1 MGVVGPLHPIT
12 AMNSASSQPPLDV
25 AVVDDAVD
33 PAALSTDALLDQLRQ
48 DRLWLLRQIDGG
60 RWPQWRLDLAA
71 LERELGLLLDQA
83 GERAGPA

>member
-1 MGVVGPLHPIT
+1 
-12 AMNSASSQPPLDV
+12 MNSASSQPPLDV
-25 AVVDDAVD
+25 AVVADAVD

-48 DRLWLLRQIDGG
+48 DRLRLLRQIDGG

-83 GERAGPA
+83 AERSGPA

>member
-1 MGVVGPLHPIT
+1 M
-12 AMNSASSQPPLDV
+12 SATPSESALEDRPEDRRNE
-25 AVVDDAVD
+25 ADAD
-33 PAALSTDALLDQLRQ
+33 PSTLSTEQLLQQLRQ

-83 GERAGPA
+83 AERSSGA